1 MRARR
6 SHPGAL
12 GPASPVEPASS
23 RAARTRVLTLLL
35 FLLLPACAH
44 SSSDPVL
51 APLAAAG
58 RYPEARERLEQRIAK
73 SRDAENRD
81 YVLDRVRLGMVE
93 LADGQVDAA
102 ETPFLAAYDLLRV
115 QGLNDD
121 RTVRALVGT
130 ESGAITWKG
139 EPFEQA
145 AAYAYFAAQLASVS
159 DWGNVHAAAQQS
171 LFLLADFGTGPDG
184 SELSYEQ
191 VYRETDEDEL
201 DEGYQPIE
209 TNFAPGYF
217 MAGLGD
223 WGRRGLDPGFEASA
237 RDNFRKAVAYAPALE
252 PVVDALTGG
261 RANSVFWV
269 DFGEGPEKVREGEH
283 GEISRY
289 LARTRSDDAPLIAKV
304 KGGERVEAG
313 VAADFNDYAHDHRW
327 RAREDLRRAKAAVG
341 ELLANSGVVVAA
353 TADNDTGRLVGL
365 GMIIAGMVTSSNAGA
380 DTRHNELLPQRSYFV
395 ALDIDEPDSTV
406 MLQVAGRPGS
416 RLVLSAIDPPR
427 APETVQFRY
436 VRLNDLPETPV
447 WAASGEVLYANEF
460 YGARVPGDG
469 LPYIMGGRCVRSPTP
484 ETLARYKA
492 AGHLLDLT
500 TNDLKNLYRD
510 EGITLEVGE
519 QAGGGARHVLEG
531 GTSLVSPLPGT
542 AGYARVY
549 CAEHGAYIPRSD
561 ALRRAIAHEQEVS
574 R

>member
-1 MRARR
+1 MRAR
-6 SHPGAL
+6 SVIPL
-12 GPASPVEPASS
+12 LASVPIG
-23 RAARTRVLTLLL
+23 
-35 FLLLPACAH
+35 CAH
-44 SSSDPVL
+44 SGSDPVL

-58 RYPEARERLEQRIAK
+58 RYPEARERLEQRIAR
-73 SRDAENRD
+73 SRDAEDRD

-184 SELSYEQ
+184 KELSYEQ
-191 VYRETDEDEL
+191 VYRDNDEDEL
-201 DEGYQPIE
+201 DKGYQPIE

-223 WGRRGLDPGFEASA
+223 WGRRGLDPGFADSA
-237 RDNFRKAVAYAPALE
+237 HDNFRKAVKYAPALE
-252 PVVDALTGG
+252 PVVDALTSG
-261 RANSVFWV
+261 RANTVFWV

-283 GEISRY
+283 AEISRY
-289 LARTRSDDAPLIAKV
+289 IARTPSDDAPLITMVNGTARTEV
-304 KGGERVEAG
+304 AL
-313 VAADFNDYAHDHRW
+313 AADFNVYAHDHRW

-341 ELLANSGVVVAA
+341 ELLAQSGVVVAA
-353 TADNDTGRLVGL
+353 TSDNDTGRLVGL
-365 GMIIAGMVTSSNAGA
+365 GMLIAGALTSSGA
-380 DTRHNELLPQRSYFV
+380 AADIRHNELLPQRSYFV
-395 ALDIDEPDSTV
+395 ALDITKPDSTV
-406 MLQVAGRPGS
+406 MFQVANHPGS
-416 RLVLSAIDPPR
+416 RLVLPAIDPPR

-436 VRLNDLPETPV
+436 TRLNDLPQAPA
-447 WAASGEVLYANEF
+447 WATSGEVLYANDF
-460 YGARVPGDG
+460 YDARIPGDG
-469 LPYIMGGRCVRSPTP
+469 LPYIMGGRCVRTPTP
-484 ETLARYKA
+484 ETLQRYHA
-492 AGHLLDLT
+492 AGNLLDLT
-500 TNDLKNLYRD
+500 TNDLRNLYRD

-519 QAGGGARHVLEG
+519 QAGGGARHILEG

-542 AGYARVY
+542 AGYARGF
-549 CAEHGAYIPRSD
+549 CAEHGPYIPRSD
-561 ALRRAIAHEQEVS
+561 ALRRAIAHEQEGL